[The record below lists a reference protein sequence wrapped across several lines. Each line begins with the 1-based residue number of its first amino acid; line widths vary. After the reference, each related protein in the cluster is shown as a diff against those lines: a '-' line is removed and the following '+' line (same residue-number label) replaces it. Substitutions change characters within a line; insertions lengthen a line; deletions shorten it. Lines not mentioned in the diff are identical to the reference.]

1 LINFE
6 VIHSVGGK
14 NELPEAHAGYQ
25 PVSYIEDMATAY
37 LAADLV
43 IARSG
48 AITCAEVGALGKYA
62 IFIPLAIGN
71 GEQARNAD
79 FLVEQ
84 GRAVTVSQ
92 SEFST
97 QWLLENIDRA
107 LAKSLEFMA
116 GNESDRAAVANIVN
130 LMRRHARIA

>member
-1 LINFE
+1 
-6 VIHSVGGK
+6 
-14 NELPEAHAGYQ
+14 
-25 PVSYIEDMATAY
+25 
-37 LAADLV
+37 
-43 IARSG
+43 
-48 AITCAEVGALGKYA
+48 
-62 IFIPLAIGN
+62 
-71 GEQARNAD
+71 
-79 FLVEQ
+79 
-84 GRAVTVSQ
+84 VSQ